1 MASLM
6 MGKRMIKEETHEG
19 GNIGALYLK
28 IISLG
33 IMNSLYDP
41 SAVGETYE
49 AVGPESVTMVRRVR

>member
-6 MGKRMIKEETHEG
+6 MSKRMKKEETKG
-19 GNIGALYLK
+19 GNRGALYLD